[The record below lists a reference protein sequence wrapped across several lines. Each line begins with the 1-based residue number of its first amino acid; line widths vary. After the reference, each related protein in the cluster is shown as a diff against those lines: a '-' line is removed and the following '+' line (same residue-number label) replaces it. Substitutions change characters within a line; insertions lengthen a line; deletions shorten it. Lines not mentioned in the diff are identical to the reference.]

1 MPESANTPQPSRRI
15 SFLTAIGLVLVGLLS
30 GILVMLFVMN
40 QQFQEDDRQ
49 RVVERVELGNRT
61 SEPIY
66 RAPDTTVNSLSNAL
80 SLSETFQQVAELVT
94 PAVVYIQVDLG
105 SSGSERGWL
114 PRFGQPRQSVGS
126 GVIISETGYIVTN
139 NHVVEGADEIIV
151 TLYDKRQYEA
161 RVIGTDPATDLA
173 VIKAITSDGL
183 PAAMLG
189 DSDEVAVGEWVI
201 AVGNPFR
208 LTSTVTAGIVSAL
221 GRQVN
226 IIEDQF
232 GIEDFIQTD
241 AAINPGNSGGALVNI
256 SGELIGIN
264 TAIATETGSYEG
276 YGFAVPV
283 NLMERV
289 AEDLISLG
297 EVQRGYLGV
306 TINPIDATLARRFGL
321 DRIAGV
327 HLREV
332 SPGSAA
338 AQAGLESGD
347 VVLSING
354 REVDEPNE
362 LQRAVAIHRPGDR
375 LRLEVWRDKALR
387 VFFVEL
393 FGEEDESFKAWQAA
407 LEEQALDPGRI
418 LPDRE
423 PEAFEADA
431 AFEIEEWGI
440 GLQQLTDQLRRLYD
454 VEHGVYIAFVRR
466 DGAAAAAKL
475 PRDVVLEAVNGETVF
490 SLESALALFEEAES
504 NESSVLF
511 RVKHKDGRTA
521 FYEAETLSI
530 MENP

>member
-1 MPESANTPQPSRRI
+1 
-15 SFLTAIGLVLVGLLS
+15 
-30 GILVMLFVMN
+30 MLFVMN
-40 QQFQEDDRQ
+40 QQLQEDERQ
-49 RVVERVELGNRT
+49 RVVERVELGNR
-61 SEPIY
+61 SVEPVY
-66 RAPDTTVNSLSNAL
+66 RAPDTLMSPMSNVISLGES
-80 SLSETFQQVAELVT
+80 FQRVAERVT

-105 SSGSERGWL
+105 SSGAERGWL

-126 GVIISETGYIVTN
+126 GVIISDTGYIVTN
-139 NHVVEGADEIIV
+139 NHVVEGASDIMV
-151 TLYDKRQYEA
+151 TLYDKRQFKA
-161 RVIGTDPATDLA
+161 RVVGTDPATDLA
-173 VIKAITSDGL
+173 VIKAIASEEL
-183 PAAMLG
+183 PAAALG
-189 DSDEVAVGEWVI
+189 NSDDVAVGEWVI

-256 SGELIGIN
+256 RGELIGIN

-283 NLMERV
+283 NLVQRV
-289 AEDLISLG
+289 AEDLISMG

-306 TINPIDATLARRFGL
+306 TINPIDAALARRFGL

-338 AQAGLESGD
+338 AEAGLEAGD

-375 LRLEVWRDKALR
+375 LRLEVWRDKAMR

-393 FGEEDESFKAWQAA
+393 FGEGDESFKAWQAA
-407 LEEQALDPGRI
+407 LEEQAQDPGRI
-418 LPDRE
+418 IPELE
-423 PEAFEADA
+423 PEALEADA

-440 GLQQLTDQLRRLYD
+440 GLQQLSEQLRGLYD
-454 VEHGVYIAFVRR
+454 VQHGVYIAFVRR
-466 DGAAAAAKL
+466 DGSAAEAKL
-475 PRDVVLEAVNGETVF
+475 PRDVVLEKINGETVF
-490 SLESALALFEEAES
+490 SLESALELFERAAS
-504 NESSVLF
+504 QDAPILF
-511 RVKHKDGRTA
+511 RVKHKDGRVA
-521 FYEAETLSI
+521 FYEADAPSI
-530 MENP
+530 KEDPSE